1 MRGDDKDQRRVRD
14 EIEDSF
20 RAEEVGGVRSLED
33 LELVQSSVFI
43 SHSVRLHDVRKSQT
57 FVLV

>member
-43 SHSVRLHDVRKSQT
+43 SHSVRLHDRKSQT